1 MVKGRIS
8 GLLLGT
14 SLMVALQACAPVIS
28 EEWISRVDKS
38 LIFKEVKQ
46 DPESY
51 RGRFVLWA
59 GVIISAKNFK
69 EGTLIEILQTSMDR
83 QYEPIH
89 KDQSEGR
96 FLALY
101 EGYLDVAVYESGRE
115 VTVAGEIKGKRTLPL
130 GEMEYPY
137 PLIAVK
143 EIYLWPKEE
152 KQRYLYDPYYPYP
165 WWWYHPY
172 WGPWW

>member
-1 MVKGRIS
+1 MVNRKMS

-14 SLMVALQACAPVIS
+14 FLILALPACAPVIS
-28 EEWISRVDKS
+28 KELISRADKG
-38 LIFKEVKQ
+38 LTFKEVKE

-51 RGRFVLWA
+51 RGRFVVWG
-59 GVIISAKNFK
+59 GVIISSKNVK
-69 EGTLIEILQTSMDR
+69 EGTVIEILQTSMDR
-83 QYEPIH
+83 QYKPIH

-101 EGYLDVAVYESGRE
+101 DGYLDVAVYASGRE

-130 GEMEYPY
+130 GEMEYTY

-143 EIYLWPKEE
+143 EISLWPKEE
-152 KQRYLYDPYYPYP
+152 KQRYYYDPYYPYP